1 MTESNYSSKAG
12 KALFNWQVPEYE
24 KYERSKNWYVVAIA
38 IALGLLFFS
47 FFTLN
52 FLFALI
58 IVTASLVVIMHHGQ
72 EPPILDVKITEE
84 GIVIG
89 KNFYEYDAF
98 KNFAIVYKPRVG
110 VKQLYLEFNNWW
122 MHRLSLPLF
131 DNNPVPI
138 REALLDFMDED
149 TDRTDPPYTESIAKI
164 LKL

>member
-1 MTESNYSSKAG
+1 MSESIDIPKEG
-12 KALFNWQVPEYE
+12 KVLFSWQVPEYE
-24 KYERSKNWYVVAIA
+24 KYDRSKNWYVIA
-38 IALGLLFFS
+38 IALALAMLLFS
-47 FFTLN
+47 FITLN

-58 IVTASLVVIMHHGQ
+58 VVTASLVVIMHHSQ

-84 GIVIG
+84 GIMIG

-98 KNFAIVYKPRVG
+98 KNFALIYKPRVG

-131 DNNPVPI
+131 DNNPLPI
-138 REALLDFMDED
+138 REALLDFLDED
-149 TDRTDPPYTESIAKI
+149 TERTDPPYSESIAKI